1 MASKKFLFLVVSF
14 CLLASFGYSQRVG
27 SSYDVKDSS
36 LVPAKRMPQHTEFLN
51 GQYNFPSKPRNQWE
65 IGIKGGLFQ
74 VSGDIPAQFVSP
86 GFGLHVRKAFGY
98 IFSLRMEYMYG
109 IGKGYSFR
117 ENQNFGK
124 NPAWGANIGNAGQM
138 YSAPFNE
145 AGVGGLVNQ
154 YSSVYHWTGNLAD
167 RSRPFDKV
175 FYNYKTKV
183 QDLSIQGVVT
193 LNNVRFH
200 KSKTGF
206 NIYGFAGVGGSIYD
220 TKVDALGADGQK
232 YTEFNTLT
240 QSSYKNRRDFIKNMK
255 NNILDGEFET
265 AAENQGERRP
275 KLFGDTFKPS
285 GTVGMG
291 IAFKLSNRLN
301 LALEDRWTF
310 VKDDLLD
317 GQRWQEHAFGD
328 AVLTR
333 DFDSYN
339 YMSLGLNI
347 NLGAKSVEPLWW
359 LNPLDYAYSEIRN
372 PRLMRLPKPVLPDT
386 DADGVTDQFDRE
398 QTPAGCPVDSH
409 GVSLDTDGDGVP
421 DCKDKELITPT
432 TCQPVDADGVGKC
445 PVPCPD
451 EKCFE
456 GYIKKGNNDCA
467 TTMGALPSV
476 SFKAGSNKLSDDAKA
491 VLATVAAKLRNNP
504 GCKVV
509 VVGYCSSNK
518 KEQQLSWD
526 HVNAVINYF
535 VDKEGVSQDRFI
547 FNYGQEGGDCN
558 TVDLRAAAEGEDGP
572 NRVEPPHPALRK
584 N

>member
-1 MASKKFLFLVVSF
+1 MASKKYLFLAVSF
-14 CLLASFGYSQRVG
+14 CLLASYGFSQRVG

-36 LVPAKRMPQHTEFLN
+36 LVPGKRMPQHTEFLN

-65 IGIKGGLFQ
+65 IGVKGGLFQ

-86 GFGLHVRKAFGY
+86 GFGAHVRKAFGY
-98 IFSLRMEYMYG
+98 IFSLRMEYLYG

-117 ENQNFGK
+117 AAQNYAK
-124 NPAWGANIGNAGQM
+124 NPAWGANIADPNQR
-138 YSAPFNE
+138 YSAPKQIN
-145 AGVGGLVNQ
+145 GLGTPQIVSSKTNQ
-154 YSSVYHWTGNLAD
+154 ATTPLEQI
-167 RSRPFDKV
+167 

-183 QDLSIQGVVT
+183 QDLSLQAVFT

-220 TKVDALGADGQK
+220 TKVNALDEDNNNQK
-232 YTEFNTLT
+232 YNFNSIN
-240 QSSYKNRRDFIKNMK
+240 QSDYKDRRDFIKNMK
-255 NNILDGEFET
+255 KNILDGSFET
-265 AAENQGERRP
+265 AAENQGVRRP

-291 IAFKLSNRLN
+291 VAFKLSNRVN
-301 LALEDRWTF
+301 LALEDRWTI

-317 GQRWQEHAFGD
+317 GQRWQEQSWGD
-328 AVLTR
+328 ATLTR

-339 YMSLGLNI
+339 YMTVGLNI
-347 NLGAKSVEPLWW
+347 NLGAKAVEPLWW

-398 QTPAGCPVDSH
+398 QTPAGCPVDTH

-421 DCKDKELITPT
+421 DCKDKELVTPT
-432 TCQPVDADGVGKC
+432 YCQPVDADGVGKC

-456 GYIKKGNNDCA
+456 GYIKKNGNDCA
-467 TTMGALPSV
+467 ALLGALPSV

-526 HVNAVINYF
+526 HVNAVINYM